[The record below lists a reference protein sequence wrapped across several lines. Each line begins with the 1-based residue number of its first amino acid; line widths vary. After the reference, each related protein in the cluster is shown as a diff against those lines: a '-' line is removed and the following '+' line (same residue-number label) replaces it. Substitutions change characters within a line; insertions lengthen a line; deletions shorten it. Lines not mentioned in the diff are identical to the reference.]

1 MMMIAHLKFFTANP
15 LYVSTEFVVGIGL
28 WIHQVHAQK
37 DKYIFHERGLDHG
50 PFLLKTGNKEK
61 IKERK
66 KPIII
71 NLVKYYIVD

>member
-1 MMMIAHLKFFTANP
+1 M
-15 LYVSTEFVVGIGL
+15 
-28 WIHQVHAQK
+28 HAQK
-37 DKYIFHERGLDHG
+37 EEYIFHERGLDHG

-71 NLVKYYIVD
+71 NLVKNYIVD